1 MVSSRNKERYPNTV
15 WSMISRILSR
25 INIWNHL
32 TPPAIGTGGN
42 YEKGDE
48 PQSGSQALNWCIL
61 KDRSA
66 GHKAWKG

>member
-1 MVSSRNKERYPNTV
+1 MT
-15 WSMISRILSR
+15 SRILSR
-25 INIWNHL
+25 IIILNHL
-32 TPPAIGTGGN
+32 TAPAIGTGGN

-66 GHKAWKG
+66 GHKASKG